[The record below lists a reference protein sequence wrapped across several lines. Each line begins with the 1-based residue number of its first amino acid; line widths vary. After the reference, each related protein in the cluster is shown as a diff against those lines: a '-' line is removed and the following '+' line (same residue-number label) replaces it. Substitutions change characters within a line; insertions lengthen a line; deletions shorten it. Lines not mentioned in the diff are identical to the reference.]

1 MSPKARTWQALI
13 HIWLQGDI
21 GNWNEVTAIIA
32 EARGTVLL
40 IEALAP
46 APCDRVFVD
55 VLERGID
62 RVRMIGEERG

>member
-1 MSPKARTWQALI
+1 MKQASWQALI
-13 HIWLQGDI
+13 AIWQWGTAED
-21 GNWNEVTAIIA
+21 WREVRLTLA

-62 RVRMIGEERG
+62 RVRMIGEERL